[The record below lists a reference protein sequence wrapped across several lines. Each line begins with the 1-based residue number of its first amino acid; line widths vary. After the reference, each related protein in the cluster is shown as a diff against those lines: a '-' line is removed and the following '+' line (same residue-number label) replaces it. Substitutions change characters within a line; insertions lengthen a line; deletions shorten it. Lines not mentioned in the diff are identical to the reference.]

1 MAFNNFIA
9 MMSCRSGDFE
19 QASKKINETLLLMS
33 KTIEDYKIYNE
44 SYTSFP
50 LYYLL
55 QRTAAS
61 ICRLKG
67 EVREAEAIEK

>member
-9 MMSCRSGDFE
+9 MMSCRSGDYE
-19 QASKKINETLLLMS
+19 QASKKIHETLLEMS
-33 KTIEDYKIYNE
+33 KAIEEYRFYNE

-55 QRTAAS
+55 QKTAAS
-61 ICRLKG
+61 ICRYKG
-67 EVREAEAIEK
+67 EVR